1 MKNKTRKM
9 TTHLTGYP
17 KGYCANA
24 PATPGAMSGTA
35 HTELV
40 PVVITWALQHL
51 LLLMN
56 PSFWSSSFSSVQFS
70 RSVVSDSLWPH
81 ELQHAR
87 PPCPSPIPGTGC
99 CFNYYFSCTFI
110 QSFPFSSF
118 FRTLPACLPHISHC
132 ARHRGPKKKKKSVQL
147 WSLSSWRQSSKL

>member
-1 MKNKTRKM
+1 M

-24 PATPGAMSGTA
+24 PATPGAMPGTA

-70 RSVVSDSLWPH
+70 RSVMSDSL
-81 ELQHAR
+81 
-87 PPCPSPIPGTGC
+87 
-99 CFNYYFSCTFI
+99 
-110 QSFPFSSF
+110 
-118 FRTLPACLPHISHC
+118 
-132 ARHRGPKKKKKSVQL
+132 
-147 WSLSSWRQSSKL
+147 